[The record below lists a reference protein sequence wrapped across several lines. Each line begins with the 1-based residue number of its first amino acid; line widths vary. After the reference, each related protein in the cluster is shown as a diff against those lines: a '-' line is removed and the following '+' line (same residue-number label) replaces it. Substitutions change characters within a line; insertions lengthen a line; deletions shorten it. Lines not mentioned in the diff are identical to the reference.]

1 MVATFTPLIEELMTG
16 WLVGT
21 NIHKRTSNL

>member
-1 MVATFTPLIEELMTG
+1 MVATFTPLIKELMTG
-16 WLVGT
+16 ELVGI